1 MRISTSAYF
10 AGLAGSAHPNAWLIN
25 LGANDPLMQRS
36 AAEFQARLQALV
48 ANLENLYGAPPSSIH
63 VACPSYA
70 TQTDRQTTEASYL
83 PGIDQLRNADH
94 LGAAP
99 DFFGYFRA
107 HPEDIADAVHPNLAG
122 YAAMAELW
130 AAALAGQ
137 NMACS

>member
-1 MRISTSAYF
+1 MSGPSAF
-10 AGLAGSAHPNAWLIN
+10 IPPRACES
-25 LGANDPLMQRS
+25 
-36 AAEFQARLQALV
+36 EFR
-48 ANLENLYGAPPSSIH
+48 APVGRH
-63 VACPSYA
+63 LLRY
-70 TQTDRQTTEASYL
+70 DASYL

-130 AAALAGQ
+130 GVALAG
-137 NMACS
+137 